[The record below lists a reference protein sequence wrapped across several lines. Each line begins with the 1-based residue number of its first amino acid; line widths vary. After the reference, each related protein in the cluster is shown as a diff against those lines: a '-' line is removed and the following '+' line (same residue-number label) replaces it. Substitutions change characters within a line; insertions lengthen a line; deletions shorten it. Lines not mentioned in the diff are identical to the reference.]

1 MRMTK
6 NKPAPAAAGFE
17 SNGRDIG
24 IIGHL
29 LAGGEMVAAQLP
41 SPSNWSPE
49 KKLAAAVLAGALIE
63 VRDRHA
69 DVHYRRRVAE
79 DLTWIA
85 SNDTAWPYSFVPLCE
100 LFGLEPEY
108 VRDVVKRW
116 MVAPPTHVL
125 RQISTHRHAA

>member
-1 MRMTK
+1 MA
-6 NKPAPAAAGFE
+6 APRFE
-17 SNGRDIG
+17 SDGRDIE

-41 SPSNWSPE
+41 SYSNWSPE
-49 KKLAAAVLAGALIE
+49 KRLAAAVLAGALLE
-63 VRDRHA
+63 VRGRHA
-69 DVHYRRRVAE
+69 DVHYRCRVIE

-85 SNDTAWPYSFVPLCE
+85 SDDTEWPYSFVPLCE

-116 MVAPPTHVL
+116 MAAPPADA
-125 RQISTHRHAA
+125 RRISTRRHAA